1 MVFVSSL
8 CYCGYRSY
16 AMLHMEVMD
25 QYSLHLRKR
34 MQSGF
39 LRVQFY
45 ACLFLIRSWFS
56 LLGYKSIHFHNLTG
70 LIFKTVTM
78 FGVRKLASWNVRLGI
93 RSPPKTPSK
102 SFFNFFFLLLS
113 DDFWAWPFW
122 VYKLPQY
129 KYWQRVK
136 RQPFHLL
143 LTNCEARFV
152 HIGW

>member
-1 MVFVSSL
+1 
-8 CYCGYRSY
+8 
-16 AMLHMEVMD
+16 
-25 QYSLHLRKR
+25 
-34 MQSGF
+34 
-39 LRVQFY
+39 
-45 ACLFLIRSWFS
+45 
-56 LLGYKSIHFHNLTG
+56 
-70 LIFKTVTM
+70 
-78 FGVRKLASWNVRLGI
+78 
-93 RSPPKTPSK
+93 
-102 SFFNFFFLLLS
+102 LLLS